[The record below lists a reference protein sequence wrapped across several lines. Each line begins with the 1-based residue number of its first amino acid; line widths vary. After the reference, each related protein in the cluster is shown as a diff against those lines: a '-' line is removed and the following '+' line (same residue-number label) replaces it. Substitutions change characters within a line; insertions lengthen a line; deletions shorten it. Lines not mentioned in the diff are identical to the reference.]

1 MSDISTMQDPTINP
15 ESPKRL
21 ESLENLE
28 KKAAMTS
35 NASPHTA
42 VSHSHVGNTG
52 FSKIFTIFMIAAL
65 AVSMLA
71 SFYLWRKLTNMQEHL
86 ARQSA
91 DATNLSVEARGLAK
105 NAQDVAREASARS
118 SLNETRLSEV
128 ALQRSQLD
136 ELMQS
141 LSRSR
146 DENLV
151 VDIDSAL
158 RLAQQQAQLTGSVEP
173 LLSALKTA
181 DQRLLRAAQP
191 RLNAVRKALA
201 SDIDKIKAAAVT
213 DIPSLLVKLDEI
225 GRLVEDLPVLNTV
238 TAVVRVEKS
247 NASLNAVGVKSTAKV
262 AVSSQDADWQSGL
275 QKFMQSNWQIV
286 RAELVKLV
294 RVSRIENPDAVL
306 LSPEQTYFFRENLKL
321 KILNARLGLL
331 GRQIQSAKTDLAG
344 VADDVRKYGDP
355 TSKQSQLLQTALS
368 QVQSQLGNASIPALD
383 ASLAALTTV
392 AALAVAGK

>member
-1 MSDISTMQDPTINP
+1 MSDISSMQDPP
-15 ESPKRL
+15 SSPD
-21 ESLENLE
+21 SPAT
-28 KKAAMTS
+28 KAAMAS
-35 NASPHTA
+35 NALQNTA
-42 VSHSHVGNTG
+42 FSNNYVGNTG

-65 AVSMLA
+65 AISMLA

-91 DATNLSVEARGLAK
+91 DATNLSVEARSLAK

-173 LLSALKTA
+173 LLAALKTA
-181 DQRLLRAAQP
+181 DQRLARAAQP
-191 RLNAVRKALA
+191 RLNNVRRALA
-201 SDIDKIKAAAVT
+201 SDTDKIKAATVT

-225 GRLVEDLPVLNTV
+225 GRLVEDLPVVNTV
-238 TAVVRVEKS
+238 TSVPRVEKANS
-247 NASLNAVGVKSTAKV
+247 TSKAANAKSA
-262 AVSSQDADWQSGL
+262 AANQDV
-275 QKFMQSNWQIV
+275 NWQISFQNFIKSNWLNV
-286 RAELVKLV
+286 RAELGKLV

-306 LSPEQTYFFRENLKL
+306 LSPEQTYFLRENLKL

-331 GRQIQSAKTDLAG
+331 GRQIQSAKTDLTA
-344 VADDVRKYGDP
+344 VADDVRKYSDP
-355 TSKQSQLLQTALS
+355 TSKQAQLLQTALS
-368 QVQSQLGNASIPALD
+368 QVQAQLGNASIPALD

-392 AALAVAGK
+392 AALAVSGK

>member
-1 MSDISTMQDPTINP
+1 MSDISNLQDPASSTNGP
-15 ESPKRL
+15 ESF
-21 ESLENLE
+21 ESPE
-28 KKAAMTS
+28 KKTVLTS
-35 NASPHTA
+35 NALPNTA
-42 VSHSHVGNTG
+42 AGSQHVGNTG
-52 FSKIFTIFMIAAL
+52 FSRFFTIFIVAAL
-65 AVSMLA
+65 AISMLA

-91 DATNLSVEARGLAK
+91 DATNLSVEARSLAK

-151 VDIDSAL
+151 VDVESAL

-173 LLSALKTA
+173 LLAALKTA
-181 DQRLLRAAQP
+181 DQRLVRAAQP
-191 RLNAVRKALA
+191 RLNAVRRALA
-201 SDIDKIKAAAVT
+201 SDTDKIKAAAVT

-225 GRLVEDLPVLNTV
+225 SRLVEDLPVLNTV
-238 TAVVRVEKS
+238 TAVARVEKKNAES
-247 NASLNAVGVKSTAKV
+247 NAPSETSSKASGAKSAANTTEN
-262 AVSSQDADWQSGL
+262 QDADWQSSV

-286 RAELVKLV
+286 RAELAKLV

-306 LSPEQTYFFRENLKL
+306 LSPEQTYFLRQNLKL

-331 GRQIQSAKTDLAG
+331 GRQIQSAKSDLAS
-344 VADDVRKYGDP
+344 VADDVRKYSDP
-355 TSKQSQLLQTALS
+355 TSKQAQLLQNALS
-368 QVQSQLGNASIPALD
+368 QVQTQLGNASIPALD
-383 ASLAALTTV
+383 ASLAALTL
-392 AALAVAGK
+392 AAAGK

>member
-1 MSDISTMQDPTINP
+1 MQETPSNP
-15 ESPKRL
+15 EVLPAASASSFSRL
-21 ESLENLE
+21 
-28 KKAAMTS
+28 
-35 NASPHTA
+35 
-42 VSHSHVGNTG
+42 
-52 FSKIFTIFMIAAL
+52 FTIFVIAAL
-65 AVSMLA
+65 AISMLA
-71 SFYLWRKLTNMQEHL
+71 SFYLWRKLTNIQQHL

-91 DATNLSVEARGLAK
+91 DATNLSVEARSLAK

-151 VDIDSAL
+151 VDVESAL

-173 LLSALKTA
+173 LLAALKTA
-181 DQRLLRAAQP
+181 DQRLARAAQP
-191 RLNAVRKALA
+191 RLNAVRRALV
-201 SDIDKIKAAAVT
+201 SDTDKIKAAAVT

-238 TAVVRVEKS
+238 TAVARVEKQDAPSKAS
-247 NASLNAVGVKSTAKV
+247 NAKSV
-262 AVSSQDADWQSGL
+262 ANTSANQGIDWQRSV
-275 QKFMQSNWQIV
+275 QNFMHSNWQIV

-306 LSPEQTYFFRENLKL
+306 LSPEQTYFLRENLKL

-331 GRQIQSAKTDLAG
+331 GRQIQSAKSDLAS
-344 VADDVRKYGDP
+344 VENEVRKYSDP
-355 TSKQSQLLQTALS
+355 TSKQVQTLQSALS
-368 QVQSQLGNASIPALD
+368 QVQTQLGNASIPALE
-383 ASLAALTTV
+383 ASLSALTL
-392 AALAVAGK
+392 AAAGK

>member
-1 MSDISTMQDPTINP
+1 MSDISTQDPSS
-15 ESPKRL
+15 SPDAVTPTAPVPPKPL
-21 ESLENLE
+21 NALQNVGGSNDNL
-28 KKAAMTS
+28 
-35 NASPHTA
+35 
-42 VSHSHVGNTG
+42 GNTE
-52 FSKIFTIFMIAAL
+52 FSKIFTIFMIAAM
-65 AVSMLA
+65 AVSMMT
-71 SFYLWRKLTNMQEHL
+71 SFYLWRKLTNIQEHL

-91 DATNLSVEARGLAK
+91 DATNLSVEARSLAK

-151 VDIDSAL
+151 VDVESAL

-173 LLSALKTA
+173 LLAALKTA
-181 DQRLLRAAQP
+181 DQRLARAAQP
-191 RLNAVRKALA
+191 RLNAVRRALA
-201 SDIDKIKAAAVT
+201 SDIDKIKSAVVT

-238 TAVVRVEKS
+238 TAVPRTEQQ
-247 NASLNAVGVKSTAKV
+247 NASLKPVGVKAP
-262 AVSSQDADWQSGL
+262 VSNQDADWQTTLQNAL
-275 QKFMQSNWQIV
+275 QKNWQIV

-294 RVSRIENPDAVL
+294 RVSRIESPDAVL

-321 KILNARLGLL
+321 KILNVRLGLL
-331 GRQIQSAKTDLAG
+331 GRQIQSAKTDLMS
-344 VADDVRKYGDP
+344 VASDVLKYSDP
-355 TSKQSQLLQTALS
+355 SAKQAQLLQTALS
-368 QVQSQLGNASIPALD
+368 QVQAQLGNASIPALD
-383 ASLAALTTV
+383 TSLAALTL
-392 AALAVAGK
+392 AAAGK

>member
-1 MSDISTMQDPTINP
+1 MSDISTMQDPTSTP
-15 ESPKRL
+15 ESP
-21 ESLENLE
+21 ESLEI
-28 KKAAMTS
+28 KAAMTS
-35 NASPHTA
+35 NVLQNTA
-42 VSHSHVGNTG
+42 ISSNHVENTG
-52 FSKIFTIFMIAAL
+52 FSKIFTIFMIATL

-201 SDIDKIKAAAVT
+201 SDTDKIKAAAVT

-238 TAVVRVEKS
+238 TAVPRVEKA
-247 NASLNAVGVKSTAKV
+247 NTSLKAVGAKSTSTA
-262 AVSSQDADWQSGL
+262 SSQDADWQAGL

-306 LSPEQTYFFRENLKL
+306 LSPEQTYFLRENLKL

-355 TSKQSQLLQTALS
+355 TSKQAQLLQNALS
-368 QVQSQLGNASIPALD
+368 QVQAQLGNASIPALD
-383 ASLAALTTV
+383 VSLAALTL
-392 AALAVAGK
+392 AAAGK